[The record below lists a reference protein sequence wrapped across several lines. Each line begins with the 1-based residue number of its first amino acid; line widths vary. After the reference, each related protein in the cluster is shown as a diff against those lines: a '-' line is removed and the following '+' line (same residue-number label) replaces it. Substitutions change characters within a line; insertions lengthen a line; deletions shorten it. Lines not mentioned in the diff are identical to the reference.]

1 MAAPMRMDEGGAAP
15 TKVTAE
21 KSSQRRVNWS
31 VSTTESLI
39 RLWED
44 NLAALR
50 SNTRNARIYD
60 EMTRSLN
67 ARLPAGEV
75 PFTAKQLRQKLEN
88 LNKQYRKLRRCGT
101 STGSKGVEWPFYW
114 QLHAFL
120 GTLPVNDSD
129 LVEESVEVISTIYN
143 YSSIDRLVYSLTST
157 LTRSCSPLISQE

>member
-39 RLWED
+39 RLRED

-50 SNTRNARIYD
+50 SNTRYARIYN

-67 ARLPAGEV
+67 ACLPAGEV

-88 LNKQYRKLRRCGT
+88 LNKQYRCQKFMKHLRML
-101 STGSKGVEWPFYW
+101 KW
-114 QLHAFL
+114 LHRGMQPL
-120 GTLPVNDSD
+120 
-129 LVEESVEVISTIYN
+129 
-143 YSSIDRLVYSLTST
+143 
-157 LTRSCSPLISQE
+157 LTRKLTMKNP